1 MAYRSRPRLGQTL
14 MRRTSILVTAIAML
28 LEGLLGSATAE
39 ASAAARSEPVA
50 SRRIESRSALPAK
63 RFVVDAQRTLRRLG
77 YESGPIDGVVG
88 PRTRGALT
96 SYQRAEGLPPT
107 GWLDPETMARLDIH
121 ERLFVAPEPPRE
133 VRAGRP
139 ASQPVSPGRDL
150 RSPRARP

>member
-1 MAYRSRPRLGQTL
+1 
-14 MRRTSILVTAIAML
+14 MRRTRILVTAIAML

-50 SRRIESRSALPAK
+50 STRIESRSALPAK

-88 PRTRGALT
+88 ARTRGALT

-107 GWLDPETMARLDIH
+107 GWLDPETMARLDIQ
-121 ERLFVAPEPPRE
+121 ERLFAPAPRRQRE
-133 VRAGRP
+133 VGAGLRAGQAVGP
-139 ASQPVSPGRDL
+139 DRDA
-150 RSPRARP
+150 RSPRATP